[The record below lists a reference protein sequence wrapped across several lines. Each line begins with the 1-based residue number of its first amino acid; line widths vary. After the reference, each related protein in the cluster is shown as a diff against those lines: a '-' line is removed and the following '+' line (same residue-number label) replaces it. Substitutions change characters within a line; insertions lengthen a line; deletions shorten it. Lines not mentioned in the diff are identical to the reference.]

1 MWSAVVYL
9 HLKFKT
15 SRITWLL
22 KREISQY
29 QVHLKKICANLYP
42 ATNIKIHHI
51 LWWNNEMMLQ
61 TYVHGIS
68 IEHRFVQIATH
79 AIRDSWTKNQI
90 SWPGQL
96 PAILSQ
102 LIFVLGSLRAIIH
115 SLIKPSFLHRPST
128 KLYERNLIRDRRT
141 IWSGT
146 YRLRS
151 CDPCTS
157 FCFIRFE
164 PVTFKIMTEAKLRI
178 LKFGV
183 FISFKYRNS
192 EQNAA

>member
-1 MWSAVVYL
+1 MTKNLLVIRCSLFASEVRETRGCS
-9 HLKFKT
+9 K
-15 SRITWLL
+15 ITWDFSISSSL
-22 KREISQY
+22 KENMFELVSGY
-29 QVHLKKICANLYP
+29 D
-42 ATNIKIHHI
+42 
-51 LWWNNEMMLQ
+51 MMFQ

-102 LIFVLGSLRAIIH
+102 LIFVLGSLHAIIH
-115 SLIKPSFLHRPST
+115 CLIKPSFLHRPST
-128 KLYERNLIRDRRT
+128 KLYERNLIRDHQT

-146 YRLRS
+146 DRFRS
-151 CDPCTS
+151 FDPCTS

-164 PVTFKIMTEAKLRI
+164 PVTFEIMIEAKLRFENSAF
-178 LKFGV
+178 LFR
-183 FISFKYRNS
+183 SKYRNS